1 MPGKSNRSVGEA
13 WEMCLDAYGCTG
25 RGVRA
30 KGLEMS
36 QKTAEIY
43 RYILERSN

>member
-1 MPGKSNRSVGEA
+1 MPGKSNHLLGEA
-13 WEMCLDAYGCTG
+13 WEMCLDVYGSAG
-25 RGVRA
+25 RGVRE